1 MSDNEEIMESAPM
14 NNSVQNVPPNNMSQ
28 RPKISE
34 QDRMA
39 LEVAKANKK
48 TAIAQAEK
56 AIAQNETA
64 ELAYKYTVLQIYMKY
79 GLTEADALTEGG
91 DIIKNGA
98 LNKE

>member
-1 MSDNEEIMESAPM
+1 MLENQDSTMENMQSA
-14 NNSVQNVPPNNMSQ
+14 NSNLPIQKP
-28 RPKISE
+28 RISE

-56 AIAQNETA
+56 AIAQNDTA

-91 DIIKNGA
+91 EIIKNGA
-98 LNKE
+98 LKQE

>member
-1 MSDNEEIMESAPM
+1 MSENEEVMESMPVNIPA
-14 NNSVQNVPPNNMSQ
+14 Q
-28 RPKISE
+28 RAKISE

-98 LNKE
+98 LKQE